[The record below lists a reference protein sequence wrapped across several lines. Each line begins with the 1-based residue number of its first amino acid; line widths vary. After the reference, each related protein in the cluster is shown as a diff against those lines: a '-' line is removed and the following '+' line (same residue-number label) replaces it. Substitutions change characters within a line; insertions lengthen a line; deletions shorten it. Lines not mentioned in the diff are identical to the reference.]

1 MSTLHTEPKRKN
13 HICEERGS
21 ELPARTCRWLK
32 VNDVATELERYP
44 GFMPFDGLTVSGV
57 EGDVEEKG
65 QAEHNSIKYGIIT
78 PKQANKSIKYG
89 TKEAKEPPNSIKYGI
104 SKTAEILNRQDSNV
118 LRDWSM
124 TDGAEE
130 TLYFMVSEKNPSLQ
144 DRLTVHVPCGHCA
157 TLILHVESDE
167 TAKGSRNGVLHIE
180 VEEDADLKLVL
191 FNRLNKDCISNQ
203 SVSFTV
209 ADGGNLRIAHVEM
222 GGARTNYHLSG
233 DLEGVEAKMEE
244 YVAYLAQEKE
254 ALDLF
259 YHVRFH
265 GLYTEGIIRA
275 DGALFDEAYKSFRG
289 TLDFLEGARGAV
301 GDEEEVTVLMSEKAR
316 SVAVPI
322 LLCHEDA
329 VQGNH
334 ATSAGRVDEEMLFYL
349 MSRGLSRQEAEGMI
363 VESRMAQT
371 LDRIPNVALRESIHQ
386 AIHDRLTKRK
396 R

>member
-1 MSTLHTEPKRKN
+1 MSVLHTEQKRKTD
-13 HICEERGS
+13 IREDRGS

-32 VNDVATELERYP
+32 VNDVPTQIEDYP
-44 GFMPFDGLTVSGV
+44 AKMPFEGLTT
-57 EGDVEEKG
+57 EGLTDTRMAEGKAQEKTDVDSTEDAHDL
-65 QAEHNSIKYGIIT
+65 Q
-78 PKQANKSIKYG
+78 
-89 TKEAKEPPNSIKYGI
+89 GI
-104 SKTAEILNRQDSNV
+104 SAEIATKNAQEANV
-118 LRDWSM
+118 SYSW
-124 TDGAEE
+124 TVEDGAMQ
-130 TLYFMVSEKNPSLQ
+130 TLHFVLSKENPVLQ
-144 DRLTVHVPCGHCA
+144 DRLRLRVPCGHCV
-157 TLILHVESDE
+157 TVVLDVESDDDV
-167 TAKGSRNGVLHIE
+167 AAARNGMLDIV
-180 VEEDADLKLVL
+180 VEEDADLQLVL
-191 FNRLNKDCISNQ
+191 LNRLNAKTVSNQ
-203 SVSFTV
+203 SVTFTV
-209 ADGGNLRIAHVEM
+209 ADGGNLGLAHVEL

-233 DLEGVEAKMEE
+233 DLVGVEARMEE

-254 ALDLF
+254 KLDLF

-301 GDEEEVTVLMSEKAR
+301 GDEEEVTVLMSDDAR

-329 VQGNH
+329 VEGNH

-363 VESRMAQT
+363 VESRMAET
-371 LDRIPNVALRESIHQ
+371 LDRIPDVALRENIRQ
-386 AIHDRLTKRK
+386 AIHDRLMKRK